1 MVSALSRVA
10 AFVAASTV
18 LTFASSPAQSPSTV
32 TGSLSYRIIVVDSND
47 EAQQLRERLLKGED
61 FATLARSLSIDSSAA
76 RGGLL
81 GPLVTSGLR
90 PEIQNAIADLTPGQI
105 SPVMRVPT
113 GFAVVKAFRDVGGE
127 GDPSFVSAGLAAT
140 GSVRYVFDVSG
151 YSEAILALKQFPKP
165 AGWDERPLTI
175 CEMRTQS
182 FLTAKASLERFLA
195 SSESGPSSVRTFDL
209 AQAYFLLGQ
218 LNAYEGTMQA
228 AIDAFQKAHDV
239 AVADEPSIRLGLEEA
254 LGIAY
259 LHKAELDNGL
269 THTPGERCL
278 LGGRSHRPLAKTQD
292 VSKAIEHFMRYL
304 GEKPDDLEVRWL
316 LNVAH
321 MVLGTY
327 PREVPYPQLIPP
339 SAFDSTEDVGRF
351 VDVAAEAGLVSVAS
365 AGGVIVDDFDND
377 GRLDVVTSDFNSCQP
392 MRFFRRGGNGRF
404 IEGAARAG
412 LGDQT
417 GGLNTLQADYDN
429 DGHLD
434 ILLLRGAWEVPQRKS
449 LLRNNG
455 DGTFTDVTVASR
467 LATPVTRT
475 QAAVWSDVN
484 RDGFLDL
491 FVGNEDSPAQ
501 LFLNSRDGTFEEVGA
516 RAGIN
521 RTAFSKGVSA
531 SDYDND
537 GWPDLYVSNL
547 GGPGFLYHND
557 RNGTFTEVAAAAGVP
572 GSGQGFATWF
582 FDYDNDGWQDLFATS
597 YYTSIDE
604 TVRTYLRL
612 PHNATT
618 MKLYRNR
625 GNGTFEDV
633 TARVGLDKV
642 VMPMGANFGDIDN
655 DGFLDIYLGT
665 GNPSYA
671 SLVPSVLLRNRNGAS
686 FADVTAASGTGE
698 LHKGHGVAFADL
710 DDDGDE
716 EIVFQVGGATPGD
729 SHALRLFDN
738 PGNGND
744 WITLKLTGV
753 KTNRAAIGARIA
765 VTVENG
771 SRGRRV
777 IHRTVTSGGSFGA
790 SPLAQ
795 HIGLGSSARIVE
807 VVISWPDSA
816 SQQRFVNVAKNQR
829 LEISEFSTSYTRASR
844 RSRQRANLER

>member
-1 MVSALSRVA
+1 VLL
-10 AFVAASTV
+10 AASTV
-18 LTFASSPAQSPSTV
+18 LTFASSPPQASSTAADV
-32 TGSLSYRIIVVDSND
+32 LSFRIIVVDSHD
-47 EAQQLRERLLKGED
+47 DAQRVREQLLGGED
-61 FATLARSLSIDSSAA
+61 FASLARSLSIDSSAA

-81 GPLVTSGLR
+81 GPLAASGLR
-90 PEIQNAIADLTPGQI
+90 PEIQSTLAGLTPGEL

-113 GFAVVKAFRDVGGE
+113 GFAVVKAFRDASAVSA
-127 GDPSFVSAGLAAT
+127 PSPVNAGLAAT

-165 AGWDERPLTI
+165 EGWNESPRSI

-182 FLTAKASLERFLA
+182 FVMAQTSIERFLA
-195 SSESGPSSVRTFDL
+195 STESGPSSVHPFDL

-218 LNAYEGTMQA
+218 LNAYQGSMQA
-228 AIDAFQKAHDV
+228 AIDAFQKARDIAAADV
-239 AVADEPSIRLGLEEA
+239 PSIRLGLEEA
-254 LGIAY
+254 LGIAF
-259 LHKAELDNGL
+259 LHKAELDNGV
-269 THTPGERCL
+269 THAPGERCL
-278 LGGRSHRPLAKTQD
+278 LTSRPAVPLAKTKD
-292 VSKAIEHFMRYL
+292 LTRAIEHFTRYL

-321 MVLGTY
+321 MALGTY
-327 PREVPYPQLIPP
+327 PREVPYTQLIPP
-339 SAFDSTEDVGRF
+339 SALESAEDVGRF
-351 VDVAAEAGLVSVAS
+351 VDVAGEAGLVSVAS

-392 MRFFRRGGNGRF
+392 MRFFRRGERGQF
-404 IEGAARAG
+404 VEGAARAG

-417 GGLNTLQADYDN
+417 GGLNMLQADYNN
-429 DGHLD
+429 DGFLD
-434 ILLLRGAWEVPQRKS
+434 ILLLRGAWELAQRKS

-455 DGTFTDVTVASR
+455 DGTFTDVTVASG

-484 RDGFLDL
+484 RDGLLDL

-501 LFLNSRDGTFEEVGA
+501 LFLNKGDGTFEETAA
-516 RAGIN
+516 RAGVN

-531 SDYDND
+531 ADYDND

-547 GGPGFLYHND
+547 GGPGFLYHN
-557 RNGTFTEVAAAAGVP
+557 NGGGRFTEVAATAGVT

-597 YYTSIDE
+597 YYTSVDE
-604 TVRTYLRL
+604 TVRSYLRL

-633 TARVGLDKV
+633 TARAGLDKV
-642 VMPMGANFGDIDN
+642 VMPMGANFGDLDN

-665 GNPSYA
+665 GSPSYA

-686 FADVTAASGTGE
+686 FVDVTAASGTGE

-729 SHALRLFDN
+729 AHALRLFDN

-765 VTVENG
+765 ITVDNG
-771 SRGRRV
+771 ARGRRV
-777 IHRTVTSGGSFGA
+777 IHRRVNSGGSFGA
-790 SPLAQ
+790 SPLQQ
-795 HIGLGSSARIVE
+795 HIGLGAGARVVE
-807 VVISWPDSA
+807 VAVSWPDSG
-816 SQQRFVNVAKNQR
+816 SQQRFINVAKNQT
-829 LEISEFSTSYTRASR
+829 LEIREFAGSYTSTPRHAQPLRSGGR
-844 RSRQRANLER
+844 R